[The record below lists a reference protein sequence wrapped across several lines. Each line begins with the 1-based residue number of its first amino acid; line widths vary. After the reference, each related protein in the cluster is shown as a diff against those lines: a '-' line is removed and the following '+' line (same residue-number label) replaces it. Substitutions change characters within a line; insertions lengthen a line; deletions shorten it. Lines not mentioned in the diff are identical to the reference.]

1 MKASIMKEAVSLPIE
16 KRIELVDI
24 LVKSLNPPA
33 DKAIDKLWAVEA
45 DRRYREIKKG
55 DVKPIPADEAFDI
68 VKKRF
73 TR

>member
-1 MKASIMKEAVSLPIE
+1 MKEAVSLPVE

-45 DRRYREIKKG
+45 ERRYREMKKG
-55 DVKPIPADEAFDI
+55 AVKPIPADEAFATI
-68 VKKRF
+68 LKRF
-73 TR
+73 TK

>member
-1 MKASIMKEAVSLPIE
+1 MKEAVSLPVE

-45 DRRYREIKKG
+45 DRRYREMKKG
-55 DVKPIPADEAFDI
+55 AVKPIPADEVFTI
-68 VKKRF
+68 IKKRLSK
-73 TR
+73 